1 MTMNEDL
8 KEHINEC
15 LKSGIR
21 LDGRGLEEMRNI
33 EIETNV
39 IETAEGSCRIKCGMT
54 EVIAG
59 VKLSV
64 GTPFGDTPDEGV
76 LMVGA
81 ELLPLSNPDFESGP
95 PSIES
100 IEVAR
105 VIDRGIR
112 ESKVIDTKALCI
124 TKGEKV
130 WMVMV
135 DICPINTDGN
145 LIDIGS
151 LAATIALKSAMFPE
165 LKDNVANYKKKTKT
179 PLPLKSF
186 PVTSTIV
193 KIGKNFIVDPT
204 EAEEKAMDSRL
215 TVSVMK
221 DGKICAMQKGGS
233 SPCTIQDIERMIDLA
248 IEKSGELRKH
258 IGG

>member
-1 MTMNEDL
+1 MNEDL
-8 KEHINEC
+8 KDHINEC

-21 LDGRGLEEMRNI
+21 LDGRGLEELRKI
-33 EIETNV
+33 EIESNV
-39 IETAEGSCRIKCGMT
+39 IETAEGSCRVKCGMT

-59 VKLSV
+59 VKLTL

-112 ESKVIDTKALCI
+112 ESKVIDTKALCV

-151 LAATIALKSAMFPE
+151 LAAIIALKTATFPE
-165 LKDNVANYKKKTKT
+165 MKDNVVDYKHKTKK
-179 PLPLKSF
+179 PLPVKNF
-186 PVTSTIV
+186 PITATIV
-193 KIGKNFIVDPT
+193 KIGDNFIVDPT
-204 EAEEKAMDSRL
+204 ESEEKTMDSRL
-215 TVSVMK
+215 TVSVTT
-221 DGKICAMQKGGS
+221 DGKLCAMQKGGS
-233 SPCTIQDIERMIDLA
+233 APCTIKDIERMIDLA

>member
-1 MTMNEDL
+1 MNEEL
-8 KEHINEC
+8 KEHISEC

-21 LDGRGLEEMRNI
+21 LDGRGLEDLRNI
-33 EIETNV
+33 EIEANV

-54 EVIAG
+54 EVIVG

-64 GTPFGDTPDEGV
+64 GTPFGDTPDDGV

-151 LAATIALKSAMFPE
+151 LAAIIALKSATFPE
-165 LKDNVANYKKKTKT
+165 MKDNIVDYKKKTKK
-179 PLPLKSF
+179 PLPLKNF
-186 PVTSTIV
+186 PVTATVV
-193 KIGKNFIVDPT
+193 KIGSNFIVDPT

-215 TVSVMK
+215 TVSVTA
-221 DGKICAMQKGGS
+221 DGKICAMQKGGNE
-233 SPCTIQDIERMIDLA
+233 PCTIGDIERMIDLA
-248 IEKSGELRKH
+248 TAKSEELRRH